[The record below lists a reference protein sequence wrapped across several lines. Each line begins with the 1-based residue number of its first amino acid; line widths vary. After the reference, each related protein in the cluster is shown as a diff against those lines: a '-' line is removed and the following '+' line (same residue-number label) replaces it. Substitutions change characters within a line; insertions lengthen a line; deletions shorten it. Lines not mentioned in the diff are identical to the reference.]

1 MAYLLLLLTFLL
13 ALAPRQLDLRLAAGE
28 WNGVLAELRADLAAA
43 VAAKE
48 SESEGLARVQ
58 IAQALVER
66 SSYHELD
73 EKSAADASLEALS
86 ICENRAPA
94 ALGRALLVR
103 GRFLYSRAFDNGDWA
118 APKTLIRQALVRFE
132 ERRDVRG
139 QSESWFYLG
148 LIEQMQERLD
158 KADEFFRKGL
168 GQAQGLDAPLLESYF
183 HRHLGYSAQ
192 SRKQYDSAEK
202 ALRESLRL
210 REKAGATVF
219 TPFARIALAGFF
231 AETGRA
237 PDEIRGLYV
246 EAALA
251 AEKSGSLRA
260 AFQAYLALARL
271 PGAARLRRDLATKAL
286 DAARGYGDPGAVK
299 EAEEFLA
306 SLPRS

>member
-192 SRKQYDSAEK
+192 SRKQYD
-202 ALRESLRL
+202 RIHSLCPHCP
-210 REKAGATVF
+210 GGVF
-219 TPFARIALAGFF
+219 RRDRPCPGRNSRAVCG
-231 AETGRA
+231 GRA
-237 PDEIRGLYV
+237 RGG
-246 EAALA
+246 
-251 AEKSGSLRA
+251 KKRQPSG
-260 AFQAYLALARL
+260 RL
-271 PGAARLRRDLATKAL
+271 PGLPGSGAAARRCAA
-286 DAARGYGDPGAVK
+286 AARPCHKSPGCGQGIRGSRRRQGGRGVPG
-299 EAEEFLA
+299 FLA
-306 SLPRS
+306 QVLSDVA